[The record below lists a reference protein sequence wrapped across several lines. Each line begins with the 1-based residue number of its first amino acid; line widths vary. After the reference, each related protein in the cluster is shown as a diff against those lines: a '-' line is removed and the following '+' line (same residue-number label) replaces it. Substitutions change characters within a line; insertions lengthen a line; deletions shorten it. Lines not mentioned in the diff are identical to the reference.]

1 MEALIADKAVSVP
14 IDEPKDI
21 LSEDATPEGAR
32 KALLAAIDE
41 LFAECQKDEGY
52 CGMNI
57 DVHRFDGPEGK
68 IACVQLV
75 PVDLVGGNPAR
86 RI

>member
-1 MEALIADKAVSVP
+1 MDAQEPVSVP
-14 IDEPKDI
+14 VGEPTHI
-21 LSEDATPEGAR
+21 MSEDATPEGAR

-68 IACVQLV
+68 IACIQLV
-75 PVDLVGGNPAR
+75 PVDLIGGNPAR

>member
-1 MEALIADKAVSVP
+1 MSDQPVSIP
-14 IDEPKDI
+14 LGEPKDI
-21 LSEDATPEGAR
+21 LSDDATPEGAR
-32 KALLAAIDE
+32 KALLSAIDE

-68 IACVQLV
+68 IACIQLV
-75 PVDLVGGNPAR
+75 PVDMVGGEPAR

>member
-1 MEALIADKAVSVP
+1 MDAVQEQQAVSIP
-14 IDEPKDI
+14 IGEPVH
-21 LSEDATPEGAR
+21 LHAEENTPESAR

-57 DVHRFDGPEGK
+57 DVHRFEGPDGK
-68 IACVQLV
+68 IACIQLV
-75 PVDLVGGNPAR
+75 PVDLIGGNPAR

>member
-1 MEALIADKAVSVP
+1 MVSDIIDQSQAVALDEPVHLYGEDNTPEAARAALI
-14 IDEPKDI
+14 
-21 LSEDATPEGAR
+21 DALDGLIA
-32 KALLAAIDE
+32 E
-41 LFAECQKDEGY
+41 LQKDDTY

-68 IACVQLV
+68 IACIQLV
-75 PVDLVGGNPAR
+75 PVDMVGGNPAR